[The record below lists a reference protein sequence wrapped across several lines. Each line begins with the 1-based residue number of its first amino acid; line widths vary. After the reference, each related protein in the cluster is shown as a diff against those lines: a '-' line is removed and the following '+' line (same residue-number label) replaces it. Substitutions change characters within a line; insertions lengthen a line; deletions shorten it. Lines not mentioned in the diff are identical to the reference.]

1 MEIMNFF
8 GRGLTGAGLLFAGI
22 LLAGCESS
30 SPYKF
35 DPLAANGTPVAM
47 PHGEVGAA
55 VALPV
60 SADAS
65 GTLVHIGDALDVSF
79 ADTVNGVPPIADTV
93 KEDGSITL
101 IYNQKFQAAGKTI
114 GALQTEIRDRYVP
127 QYFKYLTVSIKT
139 QDRFYSVGGEVR
151 QPSRQVYTGAMTV
164 LRAIN
169 TVGGFTEFASKTKVQ
184 VIRASGEKFT
194 ENCRKAL
201 SHPELDREVFPGD
214 IINVPK
220 RLW

>member
-8 GRGLTGAGLLFAGI
+8 GRGLAGAGLLFAGI
-22 LLAGCESS
+22 LLAGCESA

-35 DPLAANGTPVAM
+35 DPLGASGNAPVMAHGEAGTAAAMPVA
-47 PHGEVGAA
+47 
-55 VALPV
+55 
-60 SADAS
+60 ADAS
-65 GTLVHIGDALDVSF
+65 GTLVHLGDALAVSF
-79 ADTVNGVPPIADTV
+79 ADTVNGVPPIDDVV

-139 QDRFYSVGGEVR
+139 QDRFYSVGGEVK

-169 TVGGFTEFASKTKVQ
+169 TVGGFTDFANKTKVQ
-184 VIRASGEKFT
+184 VIRANGGKFT
-194 ENCRKAL
+194 VNCKKAL
-201 SHPELDREVFPGD
+201 SHPELDREVYPGD